1 MSVKSYGPKWTG
13 VGANAGSVNVTDG
26 QLGNSIYVGN
36 TAPSTPITGDLWV
49 DNSVANPLSNN
60 LVSYTAT
67 GGETT
72 VTANYNVGTESVF
85 LNGSKLVRGQ
95 DYTATNGTTLT
106 GLTAL
111 VAGDVV
117 EVMSFVGNVVSG
129 NVALSTV
136 TAAGD
141 LIVGTGASTVSRLG
155 VGTSGQVLVSNGTT
169 PTWSSVDQDA
179 MAFALMT
186 IGA

>member
-1 MSVKSYGPKWTG
+1 MAQNNQPGTHI
-13 VGANAGSVNVTDG
+13 VTDG
-26 QLGNSIYVGN
+26 AVGSRVFVGN
-36 TAPSTPITGDLWV
+36 TAPTYPTTGDLWI
-49 DNSVANPLSNN
+49 DNTAGATPNNN
-60 LVSYTAT
+60 LVAYTAT
-67 GGETT
+67 GGETS
-72 VTANYNVGTESVF
+72 VTANYTVGTESVF
-85 LNGSKLVRGQ
+85 LNGIKLVRGQ
-95 DYTATNGTTLT
+95 DYTATNGTSVT

-117 EVMSFVGNVVSG
+117 EIQSFVSNVVSG